1 MKWKYQIVRSDTVEN
16 FESSLN
22 KLGSEGWEA
31 TPGAYAA
38 DESKK
43 VSLGQGMPPS
53 MRVGANVGRSHE
65 ALHSGLIPGAA
76 IKRRTLGLWCKMPAT
91 GLQGLHWKSAGIRAR
106 CVRTLR
112 PRSRCD
118 ICRGASSKK
127 PGRQPGLCLFAPGM
141 SRLTP
146 AGRML
151 W

>member
-38 DESKK
+38 DEFEK

-76 IKRRTLGLWCKMPAT
+76 IKRRTLGLRVEGRLLAYRAYIGSQLAFEHVAFVRF
-91 GLQGLHWKSAGIRAR
+91 GLALDVIFVEVQAAR
-106 CVRTLR
+106 SPGDNPGFVCLR
-112 PRSRCD
+112 
-118 ICRGASSKK
+118 
-127 PGRQPGLCLFAPGM
+127 LE
-141 SRLTP
+141 
-146 AGRML
+146 
-151 W
+151 